1 MESINLIRVYHGTN
15 FSSAFDIFKNGI
27 NLNKSMPN
35 LDFGKG
41 FYVTDNEQKAID
53 RAKKKTNDF
62 NRRNGSN
69 EKPFVVV
76 LNINDLMFNSLNVK
90 TFEYREKEWFEFVI
104 NNRFDIRFL
113 EEKKITNHNKDNK
126 YDVVFGEI
134 ADGKIAEIANNVK
147 NGIYNIEDIDY
158 SLILQKSKRH
168 YCDQYSFHT
177 ERSLSC
183 IKVLSCVIINANK

>member
-1 MESINLIRVYHGTN
+1 MESINLIKVYHGTN

-27 NLNKSMPN
+27 NLSKSMPN

-53 RAKKKTNDF
+53 RAKKKTNEF

-76 LNINDLMFNSLNVK
+76 LNINDLMLNSLNIK

-113 EEKKITNHNKDNK
+113 EEKKITNHNKYNK

-134 ADGKIAEIANNVK
+134 ADGK
-147 NGIYNIEDIDY
+147 
-158 SLILQKSKRH
+158 LRRLQ
-168 YCDQYSFHT
+168 
-177 ERSLSC
+177 
-183 IKVLSCVIINANK
+183 IM

>member
-1 MESINLIRVYHGTN
+1 MIRVYHGTN

-158 SLILQKSKRH
+158 SLILQKSKGH

-177 ERSLSC
+177 ERALSC